1 MDFSHVRRAFFL
13 PSPTYRV
20 TVTTELIVFG
30 VISIA
35 LGGGLLYAGR
45 HLYPKLD
52 LTRDALSTVRLLT
65 AVIAG
70 VLLLM
75 GVGLVVVG
83 LVT

>member
-1 MDFSHVRRAFFL
+1 VS
-13 PSPTYRV
+13 
-20 TVTTELIVFG
+20 TELIIFG
-30 VISIA
+30 VIAIA

-45 HLYPKLD
+45 HLYPQLD

-75 GVGLVVVG
+75 GIGLVVVG
-83 LVT
+83 LLT